1 MIERRRATFEG
12 SEGNSSVWTR
22 LAASSQFSFSLFS
35 LAGWVGGIPNRKV
48 PRATKL
54 SLLRTPPQLQRRNVF
69 PKTTFHWRTLARLL
83 GDLLGVYSFCSR
95 LNSLGCF
102 KPVLLFP
109 FFFGRVGGRDT
120 EPKSTQSHQTFIT
133 SYASAT
139 PKEERV
145 PKNNVS
151 LENSCTPPGWPL
163 RSL

>member
-1 MIERRRATFEG
+1 MIKEEI
-12 SEGNSSVWTR
+12 WK
-22 LAASSQFSFSLFS
+22 
-35 LAGWVGGIPNRKV
+35 I
-48 PRATKL
+48 
-54 SLLRTPPQLQRRNVF
+54 LLRNDRTQKSHVRRFRRQLE
-69 PKTTFHWRTLARLL
+69 
-83 GDLLGVYSFCSR
+83 R

-151 LENSCTPPGWPL
+151 LENSCTPPG
-163 RSL
+163 